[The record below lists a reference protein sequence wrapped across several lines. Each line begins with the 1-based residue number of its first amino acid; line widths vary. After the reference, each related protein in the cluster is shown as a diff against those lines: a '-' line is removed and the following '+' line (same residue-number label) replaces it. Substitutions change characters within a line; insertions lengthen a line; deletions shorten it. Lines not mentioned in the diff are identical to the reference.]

1 MTPCFWAKRTRRSR
15 ARCISLASVGKV
27 IAFSWTV
34 VSTITCWKS
43 AGLAAPVRVATARLS
58 CKALLQG
65 SPARL
70 SCKALL
76 QGSPTRL
83 SCKALLQG
91 SPARLSCKALLQ
103 GSPARLSCKA
113 LLQGSPARLS
123 CKALPD
129 EGDQPLLAIL
139 WRQRVSEERSNGGVC
154 WKNSSPQ
161 NSCQHGVSIQ
171 RSQSTSSER
180 SCMCLRIAKPAIS
193 RVGSGGRPGSSV

>member
-70 SCKALL
+70 SCKAL
-76 QGSPTRL
+76 
-83 SCKALLQG
+83 
-91 SPARLSCKALLQ
+91 
-103 GSPARLSCKA
+103 
-113 LLQGSPARLS
+113 
-123 CKALPD
+123 PD
-129 EGDQPLLAIL
+129 EGDQPLLAHPL
-139 WRQRVSEERSNGGVC
+139 APARQRGTVKRGRVLEELFATEQL
-154 WKNSSPQ
+154 P
-161 NSCQHGVSIQ
+161 
-171 RSQSTSSER
+171 
-180 SCMCLRIAKPAIS
+180 
-193 RVGSGGRPGSSV
+193 GRGLDPTLAEHLI

>member
-1 MTPCFWAKRTRRSR
+1 MTPCCWAKRTRRSR

-76 QGSPTRL
+76 QGSP
-83 SCKALLQG
+83 
-91 SPARLSCKALLQ
+91 ARLSCKALL
-103 GSPARLSCKA
+103 
-113 LLQGSPARLS
+113 
-123 CKALPD
+123 D
-129 EGDQPLLAIL
+129 EGDQPLLAHPL
-139 WRQRVSEERSNGGVC
+139 APARQRGTVKRGRVLEELFATEQLPVRGLN
-154 WKNSSPQ
+154 PTLAE
-161 NSCQHGVSIQ
+161 HLI
-171 RSQSTSSER
+171 
-180 SCMCLRIAKPAIS
+180 
-193 RVGSGGRPGSSV
+193 

>member
-76 QGSPTRL
+76 QGSPARL

-129 EGDQPLLAIL
+129 EGDQPLLAHPL
-139 WRQRVSEERSNGGVC
+139 APARQRGTVKRGRVLEELFATEQL
-154 WKNSSPQ
+154 P
-161 NSCQHGVSIQ
+161 
-171 RSQSTSSER
+171 
-180 SCMCLRIAKPAIS
+180 
-193 RVGSGGRPGSSV
+193 GRGLDPTLAEHLI